1 MSKNSE
7 VLIIV
12 PVFNE
17 ELNLYRVVND
27 LKEFFENIVVVD
39 DGSNDN
45 THNIIKTLKVNYI
58 KHSLNLGQ
66 GAAIESGFKFLLENT
81 NCTYGITFDGD
92 GQNRAIDA
100 EMMIKTAKK
109 KNLDAVIGS
118 RFLKS
123 ELSTEIPFF
132 RKIILKC
139 GNIYEKLFYSIKFS
153 DSHNGLR
160 VLSRNLIKNFILP
173 IRNHDMSHATEIS
186 YKICKSNCIFE
197 EFPIKVLYKN
207 KRSQNSL
214 NAINIVIKNFLR
226 PFN

>member
-17 ELNLYRVVND
+17 ELNVNRVVNE
-27 LKEFFENIVVVD
+27 LKDFFENIVIVD

-45 THNIIKTLKVNYI
+45 TYNLIKSLKVNYI

-66 GAAIESGFKFLLENT
+66 GAAIESGFKFLLDNT
-81 NCTYGITFDGD
+81 NCSYGITFDGD

-100 EMMIKTAKK
+100 EMMYKTAKK

-118 RFLKS
+118 RFLNS
-123 ELSTEIPFF
+123 NLSKEIPFF
-132 RKIILKC
+132 RKTILRC
-139 GNIYEKLFYSIKFS
+139 GNIYEKLFYSINFS

-186 YKICKSNCIFE
+186 YKICRSNCI
-197 EFPIKVLYKN
+197 I
-207 KRSQNSL
+207 Q
-214 NAINIVIKNFLR
+214 
-226 PFN
+226 

>member
-17 ELNLYRVVND
+17 ELNVNRVVNE
-27 LKEFFENIVVVD
+27 LKDFFENIVIVD

-45 THNIIKTLKVNYI
+45 TYNLIKSLKVNYI

-66 GAAIESGFKFLLENT
+66 GAAIESGFKFLLDNT
-81 NCTYGITFDGD
+81 NCSYGITFDGD

-100 EMMIKTAKK
+100 EMMYKTAK

-118 RFLKS
+118 RFLNS
-123 ELSTEIPFF
+123 NLSKEIPFF
-132 RKIILKC
+132 RKTILRC
-139 GNIYEKLFYSIKFS
+139 GNIYEKLFYSINFS

-186 YKICKSNCIFE
+186 YKICRSNCIFE
-197 EFPIKVLYKN
+197 EFPVKVLYKN

-226 PFN
+226 PFH